1 MNAQRRVEYTVAL
14 AMWRAV
20 AEAERQQGAA
30 GAGAGAVPLEVD
42 VLLRAGRSWQQLDE
56 TYAALFNGQHVP
68 M

>member
-1 MNAQRRVEYTVAL
+1 MGYTVAL

-30 GAGAGAVPLEVD
+30 QEGAAAGALEGD

-56 TYAALFNGQHVP
+56 MYSALFHGQHVP
-68 M
+68 V